1 MTIMLPRG
9 AKVEDSSDFV
19 VVLADG
25 RRLKIPKGVEV
36 EWPTKEEGK

>member
-9 AKVEDSSDFV
+9 AKVEDDFV

-36 EWPTKEEGK
+36 EWPTEEEVDDG